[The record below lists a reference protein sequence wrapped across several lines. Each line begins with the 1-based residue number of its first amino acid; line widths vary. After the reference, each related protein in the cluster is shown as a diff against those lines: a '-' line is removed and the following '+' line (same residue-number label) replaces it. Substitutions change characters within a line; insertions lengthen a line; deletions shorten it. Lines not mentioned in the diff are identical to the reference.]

1 MNRPTLFVLIAL
13 NTLFVGVLAVEWMSA
28 TEIPAATPAQIL
40 NSESDEPPPSFD
52 LTEPSEDSYS
62 DLVERPLFIK
72 GRKPVN
78 EPVPESVP
86 VAAVKKVDVFVWELT
101 GIFTS
106 PKGVTAFFSRT
117 NAKVEKDNHRKIQYN
132 EELDGWKVS
141 EIHTDHVVL
150 MQSGEIKTLPLRKMK
165 PKLPIPVAMTANNR
179 AAPPPPQKPVPVT
192 TAQEMQLNNTPP
204 EAVHNAPQN
213 IETESATVED
223 VNPENP

>member
-1 MNRPTLFVLIAL
+1 MLFR
-13 NTLFVGVLAVEWMSA
+13 S
-28 TEIPAATPAQIL
+28 
-40 NSESDEPPPSFD
+40 
-52 LTEPSEDSYS
+52 
-62 DLVERPLFIK
+62 
-72 GRKPVN
+72 
-78 EPVPESVP
+78 
-86 VAAVKKVDVFVWELT
+86 DVFVWELT

-117 NAKVEKDNHRKIQYN
+117 NAKVEKDNHRKIKYN

-204 EAVHNAPQN
+204 EAVQNAPQN